1 VLVNWLAVSGH
12 SLEWR
17 LWRLLALCRSSFS
30 PRRMAAAVLAVWLGV
45 LLTVLLGSSSVRA
58 DSISVVIGLALPPY
72 VIAERDTG
80 MELEIVRE
88 ALALEGHTLV
98 PSYVPFSRVLTMLQ
112 QGQADAAMTVNE
124 DSGIVGVFYSDSHI
138 SYRNIAV
145 SLAARNY
152 PVTSVEDLGHY
163 SVLAFQNARR
173 YLGAEFA
180 VMAANSA
187 RYQEVAR
194 QAKQITMLYAGRIDL
209 IVLDENI
216 FEYYRQLELRVP
228 TDAGI
233 RRHTLFEPVHFKV
246 AFARESWCQDFNRGL
261 AKLRDSGRY
270 QQIVSRFVGL
280 QPE

>member
-1 VLVNWLAVSGH
+1 MLVNWLAVSDR
-12 SLEWR
+12 SLEWP
-17 LWRLLALCRSSFS
+17 LVRLLALCWSSIS
-30 PRRMAAAVLAVWLGV
+30 PRRMAAVLLLPVWLGV
-45 LLTVLLGSSSVRA
+45 LLGSSSARA
-58 DSISVVIGLALPPY
+58 DKISVVIGLALPPY

-124 DSGIVGVFYSDSHI
+124 DSGIAGVFYSDSHI

-180 VMAANSA
+180 VMAANSE

-228 TDAGI
+228 TDAGV
-233 RRHTLFEPVHFKV
+233 RRHTLFEPVHYKV
-246 AFARESWCQDFNRGL
+246 AFARESWRQDFNRGL
-261 AKLRDSGRY
+261 TKLRNSGRY
-270 QQIVSRFVGL
+270 QQIISRFVGL
-280 QPE
+280 RPE